1 MIQRHTIGDITW
13 IDIHKPTLSDISA
26 IREEFQLHHLLCED
40 LLMPSLRQRVEQYG
54 EILYLVLHFPVLTVE
69 RDRALSEVDFVLL
82 RNALIT
88 VRYDDH
94 DPQNTFVQSFQLDAI
109 LESKPELNH
118 AGYFLYFLLRKLY
131 DSTLISLSHIGE
143 RLGKA
148 EDGIFHGKEQYMVE
162 ELSKIHRDVLLYNRA
177 LRHHKTVLR
186 TLEEHASVLFNG
198 DFHHWASKLMSE
210 YLKVE
215 EKLEDRKEMVNALR
229 STNDSLLAAKT
240 NTAMRAL
247 TVASVPIFLSTL
259 LATLLLVD
267 AGGSPIHGMKYGFWF
282 ITTAT
287 LATLILTYMILS
299 HKHQGKK

>member
-1 MIQRHTIGDITW
+1 MIQRHSIGDITW
-13 IDIHKPTLSDISA
+13 IDIYKPTIDDIA
-26 IREEFQLHHLLCED
+26 GIREEFHLHHILCED
-40 LLMPSLRQRVEQYG
+40 LLTPSLRQRVELYG
-54 EILYLVLHFPVLTVE
+54 EMVYLVLHFPVLTN
-69 RDRALSEVDFVLL
+69 DREKALAEVDFVLL
-82 RNALIT
+82 RNILIT
-88 VRYDDH
+88 VRYDEH
-94 DPQNTFVQSFQLDAI
+94 DPQNHFVQSFRLDSI

-131 DSTLISLSHIGE
+131 DATLISLSHIGE

-177 LRHHKTVLR
+177 LRHHKTILR

-210 YLKVE
+210 YLKVD
-215 EKLEDRKEMVNALR
+215 EKLDDRKEMVNALR

-267 AGGSPIHGMKYGFWF
+267 AGGSPVHNMKYGFWF
-282 ITTAT
+282 IASVT